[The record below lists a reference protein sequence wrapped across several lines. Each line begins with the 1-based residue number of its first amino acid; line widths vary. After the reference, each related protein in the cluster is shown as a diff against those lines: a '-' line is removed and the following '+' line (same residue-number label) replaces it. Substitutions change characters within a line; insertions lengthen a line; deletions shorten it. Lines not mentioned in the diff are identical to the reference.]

1 MEKLKDIINF
11 FYKYFPF
18 KLDVNKV
25 SNVNGRY
32 INKKKLSPLKEA
44 CVSIAFKD
52 STKSCSWFGTASF
65 K

>member
-32 INKKKLSPLKEA
+32 INKKKTLTFKGSM
-44 CVSIAFKD
+44 CFNSIQGFNK
-52 STKSCSWFGTASF
+52 KL
-65 K
+65 